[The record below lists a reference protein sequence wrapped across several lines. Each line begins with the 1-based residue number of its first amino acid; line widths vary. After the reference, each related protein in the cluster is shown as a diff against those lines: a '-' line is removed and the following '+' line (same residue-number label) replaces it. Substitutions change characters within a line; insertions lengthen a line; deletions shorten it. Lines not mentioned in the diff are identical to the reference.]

1 MSALLGFAY
10 SVPQLLSTAKII
22 PHPQDLFWL
31 FLLAIPVKLSLVSGT
46 FDPATGQ
53 AIVAFQAYYVWP
65 ANRCEAK
72 GDWWDPEDH
81 VCAVPMPISQFTGRK
96 IGNKEVVMPK
106 PVAAPSTPPK

>member
-1 MSALLGFAY
+1 MKSNLSKIGLGFLITFALLC
-10 SVPQLLSTAKII
+10 V
-22 PHPQDLFWL
+22 
-31 FLLAIPVKLSLVSGT
+31 
-46 FDPATGQ
+46 